1 VEIGMSSTG
10 QPTAPPPST
19 PGTTPEAALAA
30 PAAGTAAA
38 SPAKASAAVAGEAP
52 GAGAPAGASL
62 GWTRRAPAAVT
73 APPGGVREVLVL
85 AYPVILTQISMTTM
99 GIVDSAMVGT
109 LGATHLA
116 AVGFGGIW
124 LWTFVCFFIGTT
136 TGVQTFVSQCDGA
149 GDSQQCGSWA
159 WQGIYAVA
167 PMALLA
173 AAVIFFGAAPLLG
186 LLGPSAGLQP
196 LAADYLSARSF
207 GIVGLTSAVAF
218 SSFFRGIGDTR
229 TPLYATLCANGLN
242 VVLDYGL
249 IFGHLGLPRLE
260 IVGAGIATSIAE
272 WVYMGALLT
281 PFLWSRVRA
290 SHVTTRSAPIL
301 RNVRRLLRTG
311 APIGGQWWLEMVSFA
326 AFTTLVARMGDQS
339 MAASQAFVALLS
351 ISFMQAIGLSIAVST
366 LVGQFIGAGQPES
379 AMRAFRSGLKLAVVL
394 AGLIAVLF
402 SSIPELLVG
411 IFTDDPTVIALGRP
425 LLVVGALFQFL
436 DAFGII
442 ADGALRGAGD
452 TRWPFLVRLALAWG
466 IFVPLA
472 YLMGVTLDGGLTWAW
487 VAATVHVAM
496 LSATLVWRFR
506 SGAWTKIRI

>member
-1 VEIGMSSTG
+1 VEIVMSSTG
-10 QPTAPPPST
+10 QPTAPPPSAT
-19 PGTTPEAALAA
+19 PDSSIATPMVGAAAA
-30 PAAGTAAA
+30 TPVSASDATAAESA
-38 SPAKASAAVAGEAP
+38 SSSA
-52 GAGAPAGASL
+52 AGASVA
-62 GWTRRAPAAVT
+62 T
-73 APPGGVREVLVL
+73 PPGGVREVLIL

-124 LWTFVCFFIGTT
+124 LWTVVCFFIGTS
-136 TGVQTFVSQCDGA
+136 TGVQTFVSQSDGA
-149 GDSQQCGSWA
+149 GNSKDCGSWA

-167 PMALLA
+167 PLAVLA
-173 AAVIFFGAAPLLG
+173 AVVLFFGAGPLLG
-186 LLGPSAGLQP
+186 LLAPSTELQP
-196 LAADYLSARSF
+196 LATDYLTARCF
-207 GIVGLTSAVAF
+207 GMVGLTSAVAF

-249 IFGHLGLPRLE
+249 IFGYLGLPRLG
-260 IVGAGIATSIAE
+260 IVGAGIATSISE
-272 WVYMGALLT
+272 WVYMAALIT
-281 PFLWSRVRA
+281 PFLFSSVRG
-290 SHVTTRSAPIL
+290 SHATTRFAPIR
-301 RNVRRLLRTG
+301 RNVRRLLSTG

-366 LVGQFIGAGQPES
+366 LVGQFIGAGQPEF
-379 AMRAFRSGLKLAVVL
+379 AMRAFQSGIKLAVVL
-394 AGLIAVLF
+394 AGAIALLF
-402 SSIPELLVG
+402 SSIPDRLVG

-425 LLVVGALFQFL
+425 LLLVGALFQFV

-472 YLMGVTLDGGLTWAW
+472 YLFGVTLEGGLTWAW

-506 SGAWTKIRI
+506 SGAWRKIRI

>member
-1 VEIGMSSTG
+1 MSSTG
-10 QPTAPPPST
+10 HPTAPPPST
-19 PGTTPEAALAA
+19 APEAALSA
-30 PAAGTAAA
+30 PTAGATAAT
-38 SPAKASAAVAGEAP
+38 PLPASAATASETAGGSA
-52 GAGAPAGASL
+52 AGVSPAF
-62 GWTRRAPAAVT
+62 GWSRRLPAAAAVA

-109 LGATHLA
+109 LGPTYLG

-124 LWTFVCFFIGTT
+124 LWTFVCFFIGTQ
-136 TGVQTFVSQCDGA
+136 TGVQTFVSQCNGA
-149 GDSQQCGSWA
+149 GNSKDCGSWA

-167 PMALLA
+167 PLA
-173 AAVIFFGAAPLLG
+173 VVAAGLIFFGAGPLLG
-186 LLGPSAGLQP
+186 LLGPSPELQP
-196 LAADYLSARSF
+196 LAADYLTARSF
-207 GIVGLTSAVAF
+207 GIIGLTSAVAF

-249 IFGHLGLPRLE
+249 IFGHLGLPRME
-260 IVGAGIATSIAE
+260 IVGAGIATSISE
-272 WVYMGALLT
+272 WVYLAALIT
-281 PFLWSRVRA
+281 PFLWSSVRG
-290 SHVTTRSAPIL
+290 SHATTRFAPIL

-366 LVGQFIGAGQPES
+366 LVGQFIGAGQPDF
-379 AMRAFRSGLKLAVVL
+379 AMRAFRSGIKLAVVL
-394 AGLIAVLF
+394 AGAIALLF
-402 SSIPELLVG
+402 SSIPDLLVG

-425 LLVVGALFQFL
+425 LLLVGAIFQFL

-472 YLMGVTLDGGLTWAW
+472 YLLGVTLDGGLTWAW
-487 VAATVHVAM
+487 VAATVHVGL

-506 SGAWTKIRI
+506 SGAWRKIQI